1 MVVSLHDP
9 PEPDPD
15 HVQDQD
21 VSQDPAK
28 DPVTVADVQGLEKVG
43 VDVPDLVRDVD
54 ALDLEIDV
62 DRGLETAGGRGQN
75 LRNVHANHVPNLMIE
90 KVEKR
95 MRNFLRLM
103 RRSKKKRLKIRTKKK
118 HLLQRRKKLVA
129 KMTTK
134 RRKKRIKTRIVK
146 GTVIEIGIVTEIRTE
161 IGTGIG
167 TEIGI
172 VTAKDVALVLG
183 IKDVDHVQETE
194 IGTAANGLDL
204 GIVKEVVA
212 GTETEIRKN
221 RQVRK
226 RSRETTIRKKEALN
240 IKTNPHLR
248 KALTLKPKIWTFQIL
263 LESVLFGIN
272 ALKNK

>member
-1 MVVSLHDP
+1 MAVSLHDP

-15 HVQDQD
+15 HDQDQD
-21 VSQDPAK
+21 VGQDLAK

-43 VDVPDLVRDVD
+43 GDVPDLVRDVD

-62 DRGLETAGGRGQN
+62 DRGLETAGGRDQN
-75 LRNVHANHVPNLMIE
+75 LRNVHANHVPNPVIE

-95 MRNFLRLM
+95 MKNFLRLTN
-103 RRSKKKRLKIRTKKK
+103 RSKKKRLKIRTKKK
-118 HLLQRRKKLVA
+118 HLLQRRKKLVE
-129 KMTTK
+129 KMTTT

-146 GTVIEIGIVTEIRTE
+146 GTVIEIE
-161 IGTGIG
+161 IG

-172 VTAKDVALVLG
+172 GTEIETEIGTGTAKDVALVPG
-183 IKDVDHVQETE
+183 IKDVVHVQETE

-212 GTETEIRKN
+212 GTGTEIRKN
-221 RQVRK
+221 PLVRK

-263 LESVLFGIN
+263 LDSVLFGIN
-272 ALKNK
+272 TLKNK